1 MFLSISDLY
10 NDDYGVDGGDDEDDG
25 AIVQKTRW
33 GITFRKSRSRNVA
46 PQDLPMSSPERFDK
60 ISTLDLMLIILAELD
75 SIEGEENEF
84 SEWGLMMMMTAGD
97 FDNELVL

>member
-1 MFLSISDLY
+1 M
-10 NDDYGVDGGDDEDDG
+10 E
-25 AIVQKTRW
+25 
-33 GITFRKSRSRNVA
+33 ITFRKSRSRNVA

-84 SEWGLMMMMTAGD
+84 SEWGLMMMLTAGD